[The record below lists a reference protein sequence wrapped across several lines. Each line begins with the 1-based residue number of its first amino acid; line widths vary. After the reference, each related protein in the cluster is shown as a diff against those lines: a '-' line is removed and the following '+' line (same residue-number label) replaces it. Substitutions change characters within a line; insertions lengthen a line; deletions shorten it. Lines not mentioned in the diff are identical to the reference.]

1 MLREAE
7 RVEQKLHNVCRTDCS
22 ICVITFTRRLRVRVD
37 WFVCLFFWL
46 LVRYFACLL
55 VRYFVFV
62 LFVCFVCVFVS
73 LLAGLFIGCLAG
85 WLVDFNLFYLNFV
98 CKYTITEA
106 TKVRNV

>member
-1 MLREAE
+1 MLLEAE
-7 RVEQKLHNVCRTDCS
+7 GVEQKLHNVCRTGCS

-37 WFVCLFFWL
+37 WFVCFFGCWLDGLF
-46 LVRYFACLL
+46 CL
-55 VRYFVFV
+55 FC
-62 LFVCFVCVFVS
+62 FVCLFVCVFVS

-98 CKYTITEA
+98 CKYTIMKA

>member
-1 MLREAE
+1 MLLEAE
-7 RVEQKLHNVCRTDCS
+7 GVEQKLHHVCRTDCS

-37 WFVCLFFWL
+37 WFVCLFF
-46 LVRYFACLL
+46 CLL
-55 VRYFVFV
+55 VRWFV

-98 CKYTITEA
+98 CKYTIMKA

>member
-22 ICVITFTRRLRVRVD
+22 ICVISFTKRLRVRVD
-37 WFVCLFFWL
+37 WFVCLFF
-46 LVRYFACLL
+46 CLL
-55 VRYFVFV
+55 VRWFV
-62 LFVCFVCVFVS
+62 LLVCFVCLFVCVFVS

-98 CKYTITEA
+98 CKYTIMEA